1 MDGVR
6 VGPGD
11 DVAPV
16 CVEHVWRL
24 DGLTFGEGTH
34 SEYLCDRCG
43 AFLLVPP
50 GGDHPQTL

>member
-11 DVAPV
+11 DVAPA

-24 DGLTFGEGTH
+24 DGVTFGEGTH
-34 SEYLCDRCG
+34 SEYLCVRCP

-50 GGDHPQTL
+50 GGEHPATA